1 MFVPIRDENRLRSI
15 SFQYVTLGIIALNCA
30 VFLGLQLP
38 DLLQSDTCGQMVLA
52 KLFGVVP
59 IELSGTQT
67 TIEGCAPAGSLSI
80 PEPLTLVTYQFLHG
94 DFLHL
99 IGNMLF
105 LWVFGDNVED
115 AMGHAKFLIFYL
127 LCGIA
132 GALAHAMLTVEPS
145 APLIGASAA
154 IAGVVGAYLVLH
166 PNVNV
171 WVLVL
176 RFIPLKLRAVWVLGA
191 WVLMNVAFAVVPRLF
206 GSDPL
211 VAWWAH
217 VGGIVTGVLLVLV
230 FRRPGVPLFGNET
243 A

>member
-15 SFQYVTLGIIALNCA
+15 SFQYVTLGLIAVNAA

-38 DLLQSDTCGQMVLA
+38 DILQSDTCGQMSLA

-67 TIEGCAPAGSLSI
+67 SIEGCPPSGALSI
-80 PEPLTLVTYQFLHG
+80 PEPLTLISYQFLHG
-94 DFLHL
+94 DILHL
-99 IGNMLF
+99 LGNMLF

-115 AMGHAKFLIFYL
+115 ALGHVKYLIFYL

-132 GALAHAMLTVEPS
+132 GGLTHSFLTIDTS

-166 PNVNV
+166 PNVSV
-171 WVLVL
+171 WVLVF
-176 RFIPLKLRAVWVLGA
+176 RFFPLKLRAVWVLGA
-191 WVLMNVAFAVVPRLF
+191 WVLMNVAFALF
-206 GSDPL
+206 GIDPL

-217 VGGIVTGVLLVLV
+217 VGGIVAGVLLVIV
-230 FRRPGVPLFGNET
+230 MRRRGVPLFDSGT
-243 A
+243 SA

>member
-15 SFQYVTLGIIALNCA
+15 SYQYVTVGLIAVNIA
-30 VFLGLQLP
+30 IFVGLQLP
-38 DLLQSDTCGQMVLA
+38 DLLQADNCGQMMLA
-52 KLFGVVP
+52 KLLGVVP
-59 IELSGTQT
+59 VELFGTQT
-67 TIEGCAPAGSLSI
+67 TVEGCPPPGALSI
-80 PEPLTLVTYQFLHG
+80 PEPVTLVSYQFLHG

-115 AMGHAKFLIFYL
+115 ALGHLRFLVFYL

-132 GALAHAMLTVEPS
+132 GALAHVWMTVEPS

-154 IAGVVGAYLVLH
+154 IAGVVAAYLVLH

-176 RFIPLKLRAVWVLGA
+176 RFFPLKIRAVWVLGA
-191 WVLMNVAFAVVPRLF
+191 WVLMNLAFAVLPL
-206 GSDPL
+206 DPL

-217 VGGIVTGVLLVLV
+217 VGGMVAGVLLVLV
-230 FRRPGVPLFGNET
+230 MRRSGVPLFDKSSS

>member
-15 SFQYVTLGIIALNCA
+15 SFQYVTLAIIAVNGA

-38 DLLQSDTCGQMVLA
+38 DLLQSDVCGQMMFA

-59 IELSGTQT
+59 IELAGTQT
-67 TIEGCAPAGSLSI
+67 TIEGCTPSGSLSL
-80 PEPLTLVTYQFLHG
+80 PEPLTLFTYQFLHG
-94 DFLHL
+94 DVLHL

-115 AMGHAKFLIFYL
+115 AMGHVKFLIFYL

-132 GALAHAMLTVEPS
+132 GAMTHVLLTTEPT
-145 APLIGASAA
+145 APLIGASAS

-176 RFIPLKLRAVWVLGA
+176 RFFPLKIRAVWVLGA
-191 WVLMNVAFAVVPRLF
+191 WVLMNLAFAVLPF
-206 GSDPL
+206 DPL

-217 VGGIVTGVLLVLV
+217 VGGIVAGVLLILV
-230 FRRPGVPLFGNET
+230 MRRRGVPLFDKGT
-243 A
+243 V

>member
-15 SFQYVTLGIIALNCA
+15 PFQYVTLGLIAINAA

-38 DLLQSDTCGQMVLA
+38 DLLQSDVCGQMTLA

-59 IELSGTQT
+59 IELQGTQT
-67 TIEGCAPAGSLSI
+67 TLEGCVPSGALSI
-80 PEPLTLVTYQFLHG
+80 PEPLTLITYQFLHG

-99 IGNMLF
+99 LGNMLF

-115 AMGHAKFLIFYL
+115 ALGHVKYLIFYL

-132 GALAHAMLTVEPS
+132 GALAHVMLTGEPS

-166 PNVNV
+166 PNVSV
-171 WVLVL
+171 WVLVM
-176 RFIPLKLRAVWVLGA
+176 RFFPLKLKAYWVLGA
-191 WVLMNVAFAVVPRLF
+191 WVLMNVAFAVLPL
-206 GSDPL
+206 DPL

-217 VGGIVTGVLLVLV
+217 VGGIVAGVLLVIV
-230 FRRPGVPLFGNET
+230 MRRRGVPLFDSGT
-243 A
+243 SA